1 MLAFVAAP
9 GVNELLEQYHYI
21 ALFVGLLLCGVGL
34 PTPEEAWLLGAGY
47 LLSKPDTTASFP
59 IMVGVCSAA
68 ILIGD
73 SIPFWFGRH
82 FGMRALE
89 IRWVRRIL
97 HPERFAK
104 LEQRFREHGNW
115 ATFVV
120 RFFAGVRIPG
130 YFVAGTMRMSY
141 PRFLLLDALGVGI
154 SVPISIYLGKFFGE
168 QSDQLQHVNKN
179 FHLVLSFLVVA
190 LIVVIVVRSRAN
202 KLPPEPPTKAEP
214 AVELRDPPP

>member
-1 MLAFVAAP
+1 MLAEGVAQFLDLYFGRFHYLAP
-9 GVNELLEQYHYI
+9 FI
-21 ALFVGLLLCGVGL
+21 ALLLCGVGL
-34 PTPEEAWLLGAGY
+34 PIPEEVTLLGAGF
-47 LLSKPDTTASFP
+47 LLFQGKGSFP
-59 IMVGVCSAA
+59 VMIGVCSAA

-73 SIPFWFGRH
+73 SVPFWLGRH
-82 FGMRALE
+82 YGMRALE

-115 ATFVV
+115 ATFAC

-141 PRFLLLDALGVGI
+141 PRFLLLDALGVAI

-168 QSDQLQHVNKN
+168 QSEQLHHVNKN
-179 FHLVLSFLVVA
+179 FHLVLAFLVIA
-190 LIVVIVVRSRAN
+190 LVVVIVVRSRGR
-202 KLPPEPPTKAEP
+202 KLPPAPPAAEPP
-214 AVELRDPPP
+214 AVEQRQPPA

>member
-1 MLAFVAAP
+1 MLAWVDGS
-9 GVNELLEQYHYI
+9 GVEGYLQQYGYI
-21 ALFVGLLLCGVGL
+21 AMFVGLLLCGVGL
-34 PTPEEAWLLGAGY
+34 PTPEEAWLLGAGF
-47 LLSKPDTTASFP
+47 LLSKGETSATFP
-59 IMVGVCSAA
+59 NMVAVCSAA

-73 SIPFWFGRH
+73 SVPFWLGRH
-82 FGMRALE
+82 YGMRALE

-130 YFVAGTMRMSY
+130 YFLAGTMRMSY
-141 PRFLLLDALGVGI
+141 PRFLLLDALGVAI

-168 QSDQLQHVNKN
+168 QTDQLQRWNKN
-179 FHLVLSFLVVA
+179 IHLVLAFLVVA
-190 LIVVIVVRSRAN
+190 LIVVIIVRSRAG
-202 KLPPEPPTKAEP
+202 KLPPKPPTNEGSAIEQRQPP
-214 AVELRDPPP
+214 A